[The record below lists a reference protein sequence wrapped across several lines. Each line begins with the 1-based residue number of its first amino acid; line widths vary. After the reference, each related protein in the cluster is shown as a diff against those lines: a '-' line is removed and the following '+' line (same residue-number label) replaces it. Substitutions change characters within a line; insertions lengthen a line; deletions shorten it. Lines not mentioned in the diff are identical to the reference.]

1 MINYIILAITVA
13 LTIFNIWLT
22 FKNREFRSGY
32 STGYDKGLEDGIR
45 MANEVIQ
52 EDDRSVQGSGDCDHC
67 SKLFI
72 DCPGR

>member
-22 FKNREFRSGY
+22 FKDREFRSGY

-45 MANEVIQ
+45 MANEVIS
-52 EDDRSVQGSGDCDHC
+52 EEAD
-67 SKLFI
+67 K
-72 DCPGR
+72 